1 MFWTNIKRIFRAGF
15 INFLR
20 SATVSF
26 ASIVTITL
34 ALFVIG
40 GLWLSATFLNSSLA
54 EVQNK
59 VDISVS
65 MKPAASEIDILKLK
79 KTLETMP
86 EVKEI
91 TYNTREQEYQ
101 DFRQRNEN
109 NDLIIRSLEEVGNPF
124 GARLNIRAVDPG
136 RYEPITK
143 FLSGGSALSINGET
157 IVDQVTFKKNVVDKL
172 IKIIATAKQVG
183 LAITIIL
190 VLIAVMVTFNTIS
203 LAIYI
208 SREEISLMKLVGAA
222 NNYVRGP
229 FIVEGIIAGIIST
242 FLALI
247 LLYPATIWV
256 RNVTAGV
263 FGGVNLV
270 SYFLTHFAQIFL
282 ALLAV
287 GVVLG
292 MVSSFLAIRKH
303 LKIWI

>member
-136 RYEPITK
+136 RYESIAT
-143 FLSGGSALSINGET
+143 FLSGGSALSTNGEF
-157 IVDQVTFKKNVVDKL
+157 IIDQVTFKKNVVDKL
-172 IKIIATAKQVG
+172 VKIIATAKQLG
-183 LAITIIL
+183 LAITL
-190 VLIAVMVTFNTIS
+190 VLTLIAVMVTFNTIS
-203 LAIYI
+203 LDIT
-208 SREEISLMKLVGAA
+208 RV
-222 NNYVRGP
+222 
-229 FIVEGIIAGIIST
+229 IARPSC
-242 FLALI
+242 LA
-247 LLYPATIWV
+247 
-256 RNVTAGV
+256 
-263 FGGVNLV
+263 
-270 SYFLTHFAQIFL
+270 
-282 ALLAV
+282 
-287 GVVLG
+287 
-292 MVSSFLAIRKH
+292 
-303 LKIWI
+303 

>member
-40 GLWLSATFLNSSLA
+40 GLWLSAAFLNSSLA
-54 EVQNK
+54 DVQNK

-65 MKPAASEIDILKLK
+65 MKPAATEADILSLK
-79 KTLETMP
+79 KTLEAMP

-91 TYNTREQEYQ
+91 TYSTREQEYQ
-101 DFRQRNEN
+101 DFRKRNEN
-109 NDLIIRSLEEVGNPF
+109 NDLIIRSLDEVGNPF

-136 RYEPITK
+136 RYEPIAK
-143 FLSGGSALSINGET
+143 FLSGGSALSTSGES

-172 IKIIATAKQVG
+172 VKIIATAKQVG
-183 LAITIIL
+183 LAITLVL

-229 FIVEGIIAGIIST
+229 FIVEGIIAGAIST
-242 FLALI
+242 LLALI

-256 RNVTAGV
+256 RNVTSGV

-270 SYFLTHFAQIFL
+270 SYFLAHFAQIFL
-282 ALLAV
+282 ALLAA
-287 GVVLG
+287 GVILG

-303 LKIWI
+303 LKI

>member
-1 MFWTNIKRIFRAGF
+1 MFWTNIKRVFRSGF

-40 GLWLSATFLNSSLA
+40 GLWLSAAFLNSSLV

-65 MKPAASEIDILKLK
+65 LKPAAAEVDILKLQQ
-79 KTLETMP
+79 TLEAMP
-86 EVKEI
+86 EVKEV
-91 TYNTREQEYQ
+91 TYSTREQEYQ

-136 RYEPITK
+136 RYESIAT
-143 FLSGGSALSINGET
+143 FLSGGSALSTNGEF
-157 IVDQVTFKKNVVDKL
+157 IIDQVTFKKNVVDKL
-172 IKIIATAKQVG
+172 VKIIATAKQLG
-183 LAITIIL
+183 LAITL
-190 VLIAVMVTFNTIS
+190 VLTLIAVMVTFNTIS

-208 SREEISLMKLVGAA
+208 SREEISLMKLVGAG

-229 FIVEGIIAGIIST
+229 FIVEGIIAGVIST

-256 RNVTAGV
+256 RNVTTGV

-270 SYFLTHFAQIFL
+270 NYFLTHFAQIFL
-282 ALLAV
+282 ALLAA

-292 MVSSFLAIRKH
+292 IVSSFLAIRKH
-303 LKIWI
+303 LKI

>member
-303 LKIWI
+303 LKI

>member
-1 MFWTNIKRIFRAGF
+1 
-15 INFLR
+15 
-20 SATVSF
+20 
-26 ASIVTITL
+26 
-34 ALFVIG
+34 
-40 GLWLSATFLNSSLA
+40 
-54 EVQNK
+54 
-59 VDISVS
+59 
-65 MKPAASEIDILKLK
+65 
-79 KTLETMP
+79 MP

-303 LKIWI
+303 LKI

>member
-1 MFWTNIKRIFRAGF
+1 MFWTNIKRVFRSGF

-40 GLWLSATFLNSSLA
+40 GLWLSAAFLNSSLA

-65 MKPAASEIDILKLK
+65 LKPAAAEVDILKLQQ
-79 KTLETMP
+79 TLEAMP
-86 EVKEI
+86 EVKEV
-91 TYNTREQEYQ
+91 TYSTREQEYQ

-136 RYEPITK
+136 RYESIAT
-143 FLSGGSALSINGET
+143 FLSGGSALSTNGEF
-157 IVDQVTFKKNVVDKL
+157 IIDQVTFKKNVVDKL
-172 IKIIATAKQVG
+172 VKIIATAKQLG
-183 LAITIIL
+183 LAITL
-190 VLIAVMVTFNTIS
+190 VLTLIAVMVTFNTIS

-208 SREEISLMKLVGAA
+208 SREEISLMKLVGAG

-229 FIVEGIIAGIIST
+229 FIVEGIIAGVIST

-256 RNVTAGV
+256 RNVTTGV

-270 SYFLTHFAQIFL
+270 NYFLTHFAQIFL
-282 ALLAV
+282 ALLAA
-287 GVVLG
+287 GGGLG
-292 MVSSFLAIRKH
+292 IVSSFPAIRKH
-303 LKIWI
+303 LKILI

>member
-1 MFWTNIKRIFRAGF
+1 MFWTNIKRVFRSGF

-40 GLWLSATFLNSSLA
+40 GLWLSAAFLNSSLA

-65 MKPAASEIDILKLK
+65 LKPAAAEVDILKLQQ
-79 KTLETMP
+79 TLEAMP
-86 EVKEI
+86 EVKEV
-91 TYNTREQEYQ
+91 TYSTREQEYQ

-136 RYEPITK
+136 RYESIAT
-143 FLSGGSALSINGET
+143 FLSGGSALSTNGEF
-157 IVDQVTFKKNVVDKL
+157 IIDQVTFKKNVVDKL
-172 IKIIATAKQVG
+172 VKIIATAKQLG
-183 LAITIIL
+183 LAITL
-190 VLIAVMVTFNTIS
+190 VLTLIAVMVTFNTIS

-208 SREEISLMKLVGAA
+208 SREEISLMKLVGAG

-229 FIVEGIIAGIIST
+229 FIVEGIIAGVIST

-256 RNVTAGV
+256 RNVTTGV

-270 SYFLTHFAQIFL
+270 NYFLTHFAQIFL
-282 ALLAV
+282 ALLAA

-292 MVSSFLAIRKH
+292 IVSSFLAIRKH
-303 LKIWI
+303 LKI